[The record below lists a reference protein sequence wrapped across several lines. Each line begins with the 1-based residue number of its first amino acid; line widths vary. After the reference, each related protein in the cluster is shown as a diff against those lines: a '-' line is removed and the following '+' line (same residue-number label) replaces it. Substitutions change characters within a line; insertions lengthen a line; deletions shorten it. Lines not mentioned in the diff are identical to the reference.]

1 VIGGKVLDASALA
14 HFATVKSIYA
24 QAVAWAA
31 VEDNTV
37 LVVPAAALAL
47 AWAGIP
53 SSGHEVLE
61 VLLNL
66 PVTVI
71 DTLDR
76 ARAQEVGLFLA
87 GTDSREQPTAAHV
100 LQCAHDRGWPVL
112 TADPHTLRA
121 LDSTVEVEELP

>member
-1 VIGGKVLDASALA
+1 MIGGKVLDASALS
-14 HFATVKSIYA
+14 HFATVRSIYA

-47 AWAGIP
+47 AWADVP

-61 VLLNL
+61 VLLDL

-76 ARAQEVGLFLA
+76 ARAQDVGLFLA
-87 GTDSREQPTAAHV
+87 GTGSKEQPTAAHV
-100 LQCAHDRGWPVL
+100 LQCAHDRGWPIL

>member
-1 VIGGKVLDASALA
+1 VGSRAAQDARRTRRAVFVIGGKVLDASALS

-31 VEDNTV
+31 FEDNTV
-37 LVVPAAALAL
+37 LVVPAAALTV
-47 AWAGIP
+47 AWADIP

-71 DTLDR
+71 DIPYPASGVPRDVTWHPR
-76 ARAQEVGLFLA
+76 CRIGGCSAGLLCCGGFWV
-87 GTDSREQPTAAHV
+87 R
-100 LQCAHDRGWPVL
+100 R
-112 TADPHTLRA
+112 
-121 LDSTVEVEELP
+121 